1 MTYESYVLSESPSG
15 VPGFVDGTSAL
26 LREPNGLALDFGR
39 QELYVADQGN
49 HAIRVVDLSS
59 QSITTLVGDG
69 NSSNSSLKYP
79 AGLGSFGVEKDDI
92 QALTWISS
100 VMRIISNIKG

>member
-1 MTYESYVLSESPSG
+1 MQPTKVMTTESPSG
-15 VPGFVDGTSAL
+15 VPGFVDGTSAEAL

-49 HAIRVVDLSS
+49 HAIRVFDLSS
-59 QSITTLVGDG
+59 QSITTVVGDG

-79 AGLGSFGVEKDDI
+79 AGLGSFGVETDEI
-92 QALTWISS
+92 
-100 VMRIISNIKG
+100 

>member
-1 MTYESYVLSESPSG
+1 MDGPTSE
-15 VPGFVDGTSAL
+15 AL
-26 LREPNGLALDFGR
+26 LREPNGLALDEGR

-59 QSITTLVGDG
+59 GSITTVGDG

-79 AGLGSFGVEKDDI
+79 AGLGCFAGVETEEEI
-92 QALTWISS
+92 
-100 VMRIISNIKG
+100 